1 MTHPTETSMTA
12 VPAPNAASLYEQLCE
27 LPDNLTGEVIN
38 DHLHAQRRPR
48 RALRLRSQR
57 PWRLVDQP

>member
-1 MTHPTETSMTA
+1 MTA